1 MNVYRNKQKARLVLR
16 GGRENKVLG
25 EKLKHPRRNFLSWKF
40 RDVLTNYYLSEK
52 ILNCDMYERKYVEFE

>member
-25 EKLKHPRRNFLSWKF
+25 EKLKHPRRNFLS
-40 RDVLTNYYLSEK
+40 
-52 ILNCDMYERKYVEFE
+52 